1 VAAFDGLPGEALI
14 GPAGEAALE
23 GVIAGLRGVADGAA
37 AEDAA
42 GDGSAGVGSTR
53 AIPASGWDGSSLDR
67 VKKKI
72 AAVAVSRRRT
82 KAIGRERRFMIG
94 RFIVEEIEQ
103 FQTSAEKPD
112 TLAKQSRTGAK

>member
-1 VAAFDGLPGEALI
+1 L
-14 GPAGEAALE
+14 
-23 GVIAGLRGVADGAA
+23 
-37 AEDAA
+37 
-42 GDGSAGVGSTR
+42 
-53 AIPASGWDGSSLDR
+53 LDR

-82 KAIGRERRFMIG
+82 KTIGRERRFMIG